1 MDAKNNNTDQ
11 YLKTRVMTASPEQ
24 LQLMLYDGAIRFCE
38 QARVAVE
45 AKEIENSYNL
55 LSRAEKIVLELAS
68 SMRDDM
74 APDVCANMRG
84 LYMFCYE
91 RLVQANLKKEIEP
104 IDEALQ
110 VLNHMRQT
118 WLMLIEKLKEEKS
131 QQIDPDSQDAKPQDP
146 VAQQIGATISIEG

>member
-45 AKEIENSYNL
+45 ANEIENSYNL